1 MPTSSN
7 NVDNFQGNTATSSN
21 NGYVFPV
28 TITSTSPPPPSTNV
42 WTTVDELDWSAQAT
56 SSVLTGAGSLVA
68 AGKTI
73 TAYVVGGTPTYTT
86 QVVNGTGLVFN
97 VSAGLAGTGS
107 CGFRYDLDT
116 SLFNIGEPILIDY
129 VCSGIT
135 AWGTDGNIHSGV
147 GNGNNFSNGEAY
159 GINPTA
165 TVGPLLTVNARR
177 YSTVGGASTAAMAT
191 GLAQPTDF
199 AGQILYM
206 GNVGAFVAAISGGTD
221 YLTRPVLG
229 NAAPF
234 DAGSVTGNLGSDSRA
249 ATAPA
254 SEVIFGTNLR
264 AIFGVGGRNMQLVL
278 KKIRLSRQTRM

>member
-1 MPTSSN
+1 MPTTSSSN
-7 NVDNFQGNTATSSN
+7 AYAFVGDSITSSKNVDAFPIITA
-21 NGYVFPV
+21 
-28 TITSTSPPPPSTNV
+28 STPSPSTNS
-42 WTTVDELDWSAQAT
+42 WNTVDEMDWSAQAT

-116 SLFNIGEPILIDY
+116 SLFNTAEPILIDFI
-129 VCSGIT
+129 CSNIT

-147 GNGNNFSNGEAY
+147 GNGNNFSNGEFY

-165 TVGPLLTVNARR
+165 TVGPLLTMNARR
-177 YSTVGGASTAAMAT
+177 YSTVGGAATVAMAT

-206 GNVGAFVAAISGGTD
+206 GNVGAFVATISGGTS
-221 YLTRPVLG
+221 YLARPVIG
-229 NAAPF
+229 GAAPF
-234 DAGSVTGNLGSDSRA
+234 DAASVTASVGSDSRA
-249 ATAPA
+249 PTTPA

-264 AIFGVGGRNMQLVL
+264 AVFGVGGRNMNLVL
-278 KKIRLSRQTRM
+278 KKIRLSRMTRM